1 MTTGVSLRARQLG
14 GSSKTTAEI
23 TAGELSET
31 EHRTHLRRAMIA
43 STVGT
48 TIEWYDFLL
57 YGQVTSLVFGELFFP
72 KSDPLVGILQAFA
85 VFFIGFV
92 GRPIGAA
99 IFGHWGDRIGRKAT
113 LIATLLI
120 SGIAT
125 VAVGL
130 VPTYA
135 SIGIWGAVLL
145 TAIRLI
151 QGIGVGGEWGG
162 SVLLA
167 MEWARTNKHRGF
179 IASWPQFGGPAG
191 LFLANLAVL
200 FFSWLSGDQFLVW
213 GWRIP
218 FLLSIVMV
226 GIGLWIRLGIT
237 ETPVFQKVL
246 DEERVERVPVLEVLK
261 RQPTQVALTA
271 LLRMPEQAPGY
282 IVGTFIFTYATT
294 VLGAPRNFVLFAVLV
309 QAVLGFSWVPVAGHL
324 SDRIGRKRMYI
335 IGSIFSGIFGFIYF
349 GLLDTKVPALIFIA
363 IALSLL
369 PVTTCYGPQA
379 AMIAE
384 SFTPR
389 LRYSGTSLGYQLASI
404 IAGGPSPFIAT
415 ALFATFASSFPIA
428 LYIFGCGIL
437 GIIAAAMLTDYT
449 NKDISDEY
457 DRIQPARAM
466 LD

>member
-1 MTTGVSLRARQLG
+1 MTTPETTVSVSG
-14 GSSKTTAEI
+14 
-23 TAGELSET
+23 LSEA
-31 EHRTHLRRAMIA
+31 EHRAQLRRAMIA

-57 YGQVTSLVFGELFFP
+57 YGTVTGLVFGKLFFP
-72 KSDPLVGILQAFA
+72 HSVPLIGVLEAFG

-113 LIATLLI
+113 LIVTLLVT
-120 SGIAT
+120 GIAT
-125 VAVGL
+125 FAVGL
-130 VPTYA
+130 VPSYA

-145 TAIRLI
+145 TVIRLI

-167 MEWARTNKHRGF
+167 MEWAQTNKNRGF
-179 IASWPQFGGPAG
+179 IASWPQFGAPAG

-200 FFSWLSGDQFLVW
+200 VFSWLSGDQFLVW

-218 FLLSIVMV
+218 FFISIIMV
-226 GIGLWIRLGIT
+226 GIGLWIRLGIF

-246 DEERVERVPVLEVLK
+246 AEDRVERVPVLEVFK
-261 RQPTQVALTA
+261 RQPKQVLLTA

-282 IVGTFIFTYATT
+282 IVGAFIFTYGTT
-294 VLGAPRNFVLFAVLV
+294 VLGASRNFLLIGILV
-309 QAVLGFSWVPVAGHL
+309 QTILGFLWVTVAGHL
-324 SDRIGRKRMYI
+324 SDRVGRKNMYI
-335 IGSIFSGIFGFIYF
+335 IGCVFMAIFGFVYF
-349 GLLDTKVPALIFIA
+349 ALLDTKVPGLMFLA

-369 PVTTCYGPQA
+369 PVMTMYGPEA
-379 AMIAE
+379 ALIAE

-389 LRYSGTSLGYQLASI
+389 LRYSGSSLGYQLASI

-415 ALFATFASSFPIA
+415 ALFAAYHSSLPIA
-428 LYIFGCGIL
+428 LYIAGCSVIGIVATAL
-437 GIIAAAMLTDYT
+437 LTDYT
-449 NKDISDEY
+449 NKDISVEY
-457 DRIQPARAM
+457 ERV
-466 LD
+466 